1 MFVLSG
7 LRYRTVYLSYDLSFY
22 HCIDKLYSE
31 LKPIIPN
38 VMKGEIIR
46 SQNLSDSEQ
55 FGSDYIKLG
64 YHYFPV
70 PERDPNAILLFIAKD
85 NADINN
91 YYVNGNLFS
100 VLLDSGL
107 PQALVYTDYQICKV
121 VCSFLFLN
129 FLNCNNT

>member
-1 MFVLSG
+1 M
-7 LRYRTVYLSYDLSFY
+7 
-22 HCIDKLYSE
+22 
-31 LKPIIPN
+31 PN
-38 VMKGEIIR
+38 VLKGEIIR

-55 FGSDYIKLG
+55 FGPEYIKLG

-70 PERDPNAILLFIAKD
+70 SERDPNAVLLFIAKD

-107 PQALVYTDYQICKV
+107 PQAFVYTDYQICKV
-121 VCSFLFLN
+121 VCSFPPPPLL
-129 FLNCNNT
+129 LRSQVLQPSLSV